1 MICRAFAATMKN
13 GDGEDNMNMMTCK
26 QIREMLLAC
35 AERIIRNEPYLTKV
49 DSAIGDGDHGIGMKN
64 GMTAAKAF
72 LTGAAEETNV
82 YALYA
87 GMAEAMQKAMGGAS
101 GMIFSTLFAGDA
113 ASRAAKAALAPED
126 LADQM
131 REGLCAI
138 QALGHA
144 EVGDK
149 TMVDALSP
157 AVDAMLTHT
166 ASFPEMF
173 RAAEAAAKEGM
184 EKTKDYVARFGRAKS
199 LMERAIGHA
208 DAGATS
214 TWLIFVEMLD
224 FVTGEATPDPVVEM
238 AEAETEGHDIQW
250 KKKIINDPADVV
262 KEEAEGFLAAFG
274 KELAAVPGVNGLV
287 KKHIPQGK
295 TALVIGGGSGH
306 EPMFGFFLGENLA
319 DAAANGNVFA
329 SPDPVTIAETAR
341 AANRGGGVMFLY
353 GNYAGDN
360 LNFDKAAEVLEGEGI
375 PTRTVRVWDD
385 IASAPKE
392 RITDRRGIA
401 GDVLMLKIAGA
412 ACTELTLEEA
422 YRVAAKARD
431 NLYSIGVG
439 LEGATIPGQK
449 EPIFSLPADEM
460 EYGLGIHGEPGI
472 RRIKMET
479 ADEIA
484 ENLVRSILEESGI
497 QQGDTV
503 CTYVNGLG
511 STTLMELMILN
522 RKLAMLL
529 REAGIV
535 VHDMDV
541 NSLVTTMEMAGASIS
556 VMKMDEELL
565 KYYDMPCRSPYYNKQ
580 GQEKEICGGNEK

>member
-1 MICRAFAATMKN
+1 MKK
-13 GDGEDNMNMMTCK
+13 MNCN
-26 QIREMLLAC
+26 QLRRMLLAC
-35 AERIIRNEPYLTKV
+35 ADRIIRNEPYLTKV

-64 GMTAAKAF
+64 GMLAAKKY
-72 LTGAAEETNV
+72 LEAAEAESNV

-87 GMAEAMQKAMGGAS
+87 GMAEQMQKAMGGAS
-101 GMIFSTLFAGDA
+101 GMIFSTLFAGNSAQKA
-113 ASRAAKAALAPED
+113 ASEELSAAD
-126 LADQM
+126 LAEQM
-131 REGLCAI
+131 KDGLKAI
-138 QALGHA
+138 QDLGHA
-144 EVGDK
+144 QVGDK

-157 AVDAMLTHT
+157 AVEAMLQHT
-166 ASFPEMF
+166 DSFEELLC
-173 RAAEAAAKEGM
+173 AGEAAARRGM
-184 EKTKDYVARFGRAKS
+184 ESTKDYAARFGRAKS
-199 LMERAIGHA
+199 LGARAIGFQ

-214 TWLIFVEMLD
+214 TWLIFLEMLD
-224 FVTGEATPDPVVEM
+224 YVTGEKTPDPVAQKAVE
-238 AEAETEGHDIQW
+238 AVETDVRW

-262 KEEAEGFLAAFG
+262 REESEGFLAAFG
-274 KELAAVPGVNGLV
+274 KDIAAVPGVNGLV
-287 KKHIPQGK
+287 RKSIPQGK

-306 EPMFGFFLGENLA
+306 EPMFGFFLGDHLA

-329 SPDPVTIAETAR
+329 SPDPVTITKTAQ
-341 AANRGGGVMFLY
+341 AANRGGGILFLY

-360 LNFDKAAEVLEGEGI
+360 LNFDKAAENLAGQGI
-375 PTRTVRVWDD
+375 AVKTVRVWDD
-385 IASAPKE
+385 IASAPAD

-412 ACTELTLEEA
+412 ACAHLDLEEA
-422 YRVAAKARD
+422 YRVSAKARD
-431 NLYSIGVG
+431 NLFSIGVG

-449 EPIFSLPADEM
+449 EPIFTLPADEM

-472 RRIKMET
+472 RRVKMQT

-484 ENLVRSILEESGI
+484 SGLVQAILKESGI
-497 QQGDTV
+497 QSGDTV

-529 REAGIV
+529 QEAGIH

-556 VMKMDEELL
+556 IMKMDEELL
-565 KYYDMPCRSPYYNKQ
+565 KYYDMPCKSPYYTKN
-580 GQEKEICGGNEK
+580 

>member
-1 MICRAFAATMKN
+1 METM
-13 GDGEDNMNMMTCK
+13 DRK
-26 QIREMLLAC
+26 QVREMLLAC
-35 AERIIRNEPYLTKV
+35 ADRIIRNEPYLTKV
-49 DSAIGDGDHGIGMKN
+49 DSEIGDGDHGIGMKS
-64 GMTAAKAF
+64 GMKAAKAY
-72 LTGAAEETNV
+72 LEEAVDEKNV

-87 GMAEAMQKAMGGAS
+87 NMAEAMQEAMGGAS
-101 GMIFSTLFAGDA
+101 GMIFSTLFAG
-113 ASRAAKAALAPED
+113 KAAEKAPAEELTPED

-131 REGLCAI
+131 KDGLKAI
-138 QALGHA
+138 QDLGHA
-144 EVGDK
+144 QVGDK

-157 AVDAMLTHT
+157 AVDAMLADTS
-166 ASFPEMF
+166 SFDAMF
-173 RAAEAAAKEGM
+173 RGARQAAYEGM
-184 EKTKDYVARFGRAKS
+184 EKTKEYVARFGRAKS
-199 LMERAIGHA
+199 LMERAKGHQ

-214 TWLIFVEMLD
+214 TWLILTEMYD
-224 FVTGEATPDPVVEM
+224 YVSGKKTPDPELA
-238 AEAETEGHDIQW
+238 AEEKSDGAEHSVKW

-262 KEEAEGFLAAFG
+262 REEGEGFLAAFG
-274 KELAAVPGVNGLV
+274 KTIAAVPGVNGLV
-287 KKHIPQGK
+287 KKDIPDGK

-329 SPDPVTIAETAR
+329 SPDPVTVTKTAE

-360 LNFDKAAEVLEGEGI
+360 LNFDKAAENLEKEGI
-375 PTRTVRVWDD
+375 PVRTVRVWDD
-385 IASAPKE
+385 IASAPRE
-392 RITDRRGIA
+392 RLTDRRGIA

-412 ACTELTLEEA
+412 ACAKLPLDEA
-422 YRVAAKARD
+422 YRVAVKARD

-439 LEGATIPGQK
+439 IEGATIPGQK
-449 EPIFSLPADEM
+449 DPIFTLPADEM

-472 RRIKMET
+472 QRIKMQT

-484 ENLVRSILEESGI
+484 ENLFSAIVRESGLKA
-497 QQGDTV
+497 GDTV

-522 RKLAMLL
+522 RRLRMLL
-529 REAGIV
+529 DEAGIT

-565 KYYDMPCRSPYYNKQ
+565 GYYDMPCVSPYYTKL
-580 GQEKEICGGNEK
+580 

>member
-1 MICRAFAATMKN
+1 MDTMN
-13 GDGEDNMNMMTCK
+13 CGELR
-26 QIREMLLAC
+26 QMLLAC
-35 AERIIRNEPYLTKV
+35 ADRIIRNEPYLTGV

-64 GMTAAKAF
+64 GMLAAKSY
-72 LTGAAEETNV
+72 LESAADETNV

-87 GMAEAMQKAMGGAS
+87 GMSEEMQKAMGGAS
-101 GMIFSTLFAGDA
+101 GMIFSTLFAGK
-113 ASRAAKAALAPED
+113 ASEKPASQEMTPVD
-126 LADQM
+126 LANQM
-131 REGLCAI
+131 KDGLNAI

-144 EVGDK
+144 QVGDK

-157 AVDAMLTHT
+157 AVDAMLLHT
-166 ASFPEMF
+166 ESFEEMLRAGASGA
-173 RAAEAAAKEGM
+173 RRGM
-184 EKTKDYVARFGRAKS
+184 ESTKNLVARFGRAKS
-199 LMERAIGHA
+199 LRERAIGFE
-208 DAGATS
+208 DAGAVS
-214 TWLIFVEMLD
+214 TWLILTEMSD
-224 FVTGEATPDPVVEM
+224 YVTGEKTPDPVAEKGRTNSVE
-238 AEAETEGHDIQW
+238 AKARG

-262 KEEAEGFLAAFG
+262 KEEGEGFLAAFG
-274 KELAAVPGVNGLV
+274 QDIAAVPGVNGLV
-287 KKHIPQGK
+287 RREIPQGK

-329 SPDPVTIAETAR
+329 SPDPVTITKTAE
-341 AANRGGGVMFLY
+341 AANRGAGILFLY

-360 LNFDKAAEVLEGEGI
+360 LNFDKAADNLISKGI
-375 PTRTVRVWDD
+375 PVKTVRVWDD
-385 IASAPKE
+385 IASAPAE

-412 ACTELTLEEA
+412 ACARLDLDEA
-422 YRVAAKARD
+422 YRVCVKARD
-431 NLYSIGVG
+431 NLFSIGVG

-449 EPIFSLPADEM
+449 EPIFSLPAYEM
-460 EYGLGIHGEPGI
+460 EYGLGIHGEPGV
-472 RRIKMET
+472 RRVKMQT

-484 ENLVRSILEESGI
+484 EGLFRGILEESGI
-497 QQGDTV
+497 KTGDTV

-529 REAGIV
+529 AEAGIH

-556 VMKMDEELL
+556 MMKMDDELL
-565 KYYDMPCRSPYYNKQ
+565 KYYDMPCISPYYTKNVHLRK
-580 GQEKEICGGNEK
+580 